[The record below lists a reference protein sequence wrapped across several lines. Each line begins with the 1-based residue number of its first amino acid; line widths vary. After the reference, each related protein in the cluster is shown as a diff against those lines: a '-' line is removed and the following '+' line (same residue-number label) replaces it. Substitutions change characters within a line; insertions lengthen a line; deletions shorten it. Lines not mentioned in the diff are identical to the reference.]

1 MEKGEGR
8 WADPSTQKYHT
19 LAWKLLTRV
28 LAQKNK
34 SILTF
39 VLSSVAINNG
49 IDSGQDPFDNDPR
62 RRAFEKWDLRKFTHV
77 ALKPRMILPK
87 KV

>member
-8 WADPSTQKYHT
+8 YPSTQKYHK

-28 LAQKNK
+28 LVQKNK

-49 IDSGQDPFDNDPR
+49 FDSGQDPFDNNLR
-62 RRAFEKWDLRKFTHV
+62 RRAFEKWDLCKFAQV
-77 ALKPRMILPK
+77 VLKPRMILPE